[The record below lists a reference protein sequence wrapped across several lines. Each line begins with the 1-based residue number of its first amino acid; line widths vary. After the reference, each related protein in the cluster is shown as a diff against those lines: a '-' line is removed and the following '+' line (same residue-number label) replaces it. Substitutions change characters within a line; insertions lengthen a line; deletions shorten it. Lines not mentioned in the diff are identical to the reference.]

1 MVTLRL
7 SKQVLWCLLFP
18 QNTVTQGI
26 IGTILIIIIVKIFKY
41 KNTTSAVRCYDH
53 WEKKAACQTNHT
65 NIYICMSNIYIHNI
79 YIYIYMQTYISG
91 VCFKEHLSKPAP

>member
-1 MVTLRL
+1 MI
-7 SKQVLWCLLFP
+7 
-18 QNTVTQGI
+18 QGI

-41 KNTTSAVRCYDH
+41 KNTTSAARCYDH

-65 NIYICMSNIYIHNI
+65 NIYICISDIYIHNI
-79 YIYIYMQTYISG
+79 YIYNIYIYIQTYISG